1 MLNKKPLLG
10 LAAISIFATG
20 SAFAQPPGDGDD
32 KTGDVVFSAS
42 VESQCGIEAT
52 EDKADLAFGENY
64 NDSHATV
71 KLVSNRNGIKV
82 RAEEIKIESFDGQIQ
97 KSDVFF
103 QSTGT
108 TELDQSALSWESGVD
123 ITRDQIRE
131 DNNMNLF
138 ARVAVD
144 ESNLDASEDYEVK
157 TKWKIECN

>member
-10 LAAISIFATG
+10 LAAMSIFATG
-20 SAFAQPPGDGDD
+20 SAFAQPPGHEDD

-71 KLVSNRNGIKV
+71 KLVSNKDGVKV
-82 RAEEIKIESFDGQIQ
+82 RAEEVKIESFDGQIQ

-108 TELDQSALSWESGVD
+108 TELDQSAIGWESGVD

-131 DNNMNLF
+131 DNNLNLF

-144 ESNLDASEDYEVK
+144 ESNLDANDDYEVK

>member
-10 LAAISIFATG
+10 LVAMSIFVTG
-20 SAFAQPPGDGDD
+20 SAIAVPPNHQDD

-64 NDSHATV
+64 NESYATV

-82 RAEEIKIESFDGQIQ
+82 RAEEIKLESFDGQIQ
-97 KSDVFF
+97 KSDVYF

-108 TELDQSALSWESGVD
+108 TDISQSAEGWESGVD

-131 DNNMNLF
+131 DNNMNLY
-138 ARVAVD
+138 ARVAID
-144 ESNLDASEDYEVK
+144 ESNLDASDDYEVK

>member
-10 LAAISIFATG
+10 LTAIAIFAT
-20 SAFAQPPGDGDD
+20 STAFAQPPGHKDD

-52 EDKADLAFGENY
+52 EDKANPAFGESY
-64 NDSHATV
+64 NESHATV
-71 KLVSNRNGIKV
+71 KLVSNKNSIKI
-82 RAEEIKIESFDGQIQ
+82 RAEEIRLESFHGQVQ
-97 KSDVFF
+97 KSDVHF

-108 TELDQSALSWESGVD
+108 TEISQSAESWEAGVD

>member
-10 LAAISIFATG
+10 LAAISIFATTI
-20 SAFAQPPGDGDD
+20 AHAKPPGHEDD

-52 EDKADLAFGENY
+52 EDKANLAFGDSY
-64 NDSHATV
+64 NESHATV
-71 KLVSNRNGIKV
+71 KLVSNRDGVKV
-82 RAEEIKIESFDGQIQ
+82 RAEDIKIESFDGQIQ

-108 TELDQSALSWESGVD
+108 TELDQSALGWESGVD
-123 ITRDQIRE
+123 ITRDQIRA

-144 ESNLDASEDYEVK
+144 ESNLDANEDYEVK
-157 TKWKIECN
+157 TTWTVECN

>member
-10 LAAISIFATG
+10 LAAMSIFATG
-20 SAFAQPPGDGDD
+20 SAFALPPGHEDD

-71 KLVSNRNGIKV
+71 KLVSNKDGVKV
-82 RAEEIKIESFDGQIQ
+82 RAEEVKIESFDGQIQ

-108 TELDQSALSWESGVD
+108 TELDQSAIGWESGVD

-131 DNNMNLF
+131 DNNLNLY

-144 ESNLDASEDYEVK
+144 ESNLDANDDYEVE

>member
-1 MLNKKPLLG
+1 MLNNKPLLG
-10 LAAISIFATG
+10 LAAMSIFATG
-20 SAFAQPPGDGDD
+20 SAFALPPGHEDD

-71 KLVSNRNGIKV
+71 KLVSNKDGVKV
-82 RAEEIKIESFDGQIQ
+82 RAEEVKIESFDGQIQ

-108 TELDQSALSWESGVD
+108 TELDQSAIGWESGVD

-131 DNNMNLF
+131 DNNLNLY

-144 ESNLDASEDYEVK
+144 ESNLDANDDYEVK

>member
-10 LAAISIFATG
+10 LAAVSIFATG

-71 KLVSNRNGIKV
+71 KLVSNKDGVKV

-97 KSDVFF
+97 KTDVFF

-108 TELDQSALSWESGVD
+108 TELDQSAIGWESGVD

-144 ESNLDASEDYEVK
+144 ESNLDASDDYEVK

>member
-10 LAAISIFATG
+10 LAAMSIFATG
-20 SAFAQPPGDGDD
+20 SAFALPPGHEDD

-71 KLVSNRNGIKV
+71 KLVSNKDGVKV
-82 RAEEIKIESFDGQIQ
+82 RAEEVKIESFDGQIQ

-108 TELDQSALSWESGVD
+108 TELDQSAIGWESGVD

-131 DNNMNLF
+131 DNNLNLY

-144 ESNLDASEDYEVK
+144 ESNLDANDDYEVK

>member
-10 LAAISIFATG
+10 LTAIAIFAT
-20 SAFAQPPGDGDD
+20 STAYAQPPGHKDD

-52 EDKADLAFGENY
+52 EDKANLAFGESY
-64 NDSHATV
+64 NESHATV
-71 KLVSNRNGIKV
+71 KLVSNKNSIKI
-82 RAEEIKIESFDGQIQ
+82 RAEEIRLESFHGQIQ
-97 KSDVFF
+97 KSDVYF

-108 TELDQSALSWESGVD
+108 TEISQPAESWEAGVD

>member
-1 MLNKKPLLG
+1 MLNRKPLLG
-10 LAAISIFATG
+10 LAAMSIF
-20 SAFAQPPGDGDD
+20 FAGAVLANDNSQED
-32 KTGDVVFSAS
+32 TLSGDVTFSGK

-52 EDKADLAFGENY
+52 ENQADLAFGESY
-64 NDSHATV
+64 NESHATV
-71 KLVSNRNGIKV
+71 ELVSNRDGVKV
-82 RAEEIKIESFDGQIQ
+82 KAEEVKIESFNGQIQ
-97 KSDVFF
+97 KGDVFF

-108 TELDQSALSWESGVD
+108 TELDQSAVSWESGVD

-131 DNNMNLF
+131 DNSMNLF

>member
-10 LAAISIFATG
+10 LAAMSIFATG

-82 RAEEIKIESFDGQIQ
+82 RAKEVKIESFDGQIQ
-97 KSDVFF
+97 KNDVFF

-108 TELDQSALSWESGVD
+108 TELDQSALGWESGVD
-123 ITRDQIRE
+123 ITRAQIRE
-131 DNNMNLF
+131 DNHMNLF

-144 ESNLDASEDYEVK
+144 ESNLDADEDYEVK

>member
-82 RAEEIKIESFDGQIQ
+82 RAEEVKIESFDGQIQ

-108 TELDQSALSWESGVD
+108 TELDQSALGWESGVD

-131 DNNMNLF
+131 DNHMNLF

-144 ESNLDASEDYEVK
+144 ESNLDADEDYEVK

>member
-10 LAAISIFATG
+10 LAAISIFTTG
-20 SAFAQPPGDGDD
+20 SAFAQTPGHEDD
-32 KTGDVVFSAS
+32 QTGDVIFSAS

-52 EDKADLAFGENY
+52 EDKANLAFGENY

-71 KLVSNRNGIKV
+71 KLVSNKDGVKV
-82 RAEEIKIESFDGQIQ
+82 RAEEVKIESFDGQIQ

-108 TELDQSALSWESGVD
+108 TELDQSAIGWESGVD

-131 DNNMNLF
+131 DNNLNLY

-144 ESNLDASEDYEVK
+144 ESNLDANDDYEVE

>member
-10 LAAISIFATG
+10 LAAITIFATG
-20 SAFAQPPGDGDD
+20 SAFAQSPGDGDD

-82 RAEEIKIESFDGQIQ
+82 RAEEIQIESFDGQIQ
-97 KSDVFF
+97 KTDVFF

-108 TELDQSALSWESGVD
+108 TELDQSALGWESGVD

-144 ESNLDASEDYEVK
+144 ESNLDANEDYEVK

>member
-10 LAAISIFATG
+10 LTAIAIFAT
-20 SAFAQPPGDGDD
+20 STAYAHPPGHKDD

-52 EDKADLAFGENY
+52 EDKANLAFGESY
-64 NDSHATV
+64 NESHATV
-71 KLVSNRNGIKV
+71 KLVSNKNSIKI
-82 RAEEIKIESFDGQIQ
+82 RAEEIRLESFHGQIQ
-97 KSDVFF
+97 KSDVYF

-108 TELDQSALSWESGVD
+108 TEISQPAESWEAGVD

>member
-1 MLNKKPLLG
+1 M
-10 LAAISIFATG
+10 
-20 SAFAQPPGDGDD
+20 
-32 KTGDVVFSAS
+32 FSAS

-97 KSDVFF
+97 KTDVFF

-108 TELDQSALSWESGVD
+108 TELDQSAIGWESGVD

-144 ESNLDASEDYEVK
+144 ESNLDASDDYEVK